1 MYIYSLK
8 DNKDLKK
15 LDKNNLIADLME
27 ILGIYKE
34 YKENNG
40 LETYEDFLKYY
51 LSIKSNAEYYPARHF
66 RNLGE
71 LEIKSIYNDKISN
84 MSRKSLRRFCSFNFI
99 PDEIG
104 YMSNTKKNF
113 RVKTHEK
120 SGELYSIIFKYLF
133 NESKNAI
140 PRKIFI
146 YLLIDKNK
154 DIESELSSID
164 DIGEVSRN
172 LARKIL
178 YFQYKSISQ
187 HLEVRVL
194 GDEKLTIA
202 KNIMEKWEDEYIG
215 EIILQAIIDSN
226 IQSSLT

>member
-113 RVKTHEK
+113 RVKIAVFGLNT
-120 SGELYSIIFKYLF
+120 GEMRVTIIPILHNIIIYILLILWMI
-133 NESKNAI
+133 ESLI
-140 PRKIFI
+140 FGLPMRKIEILFM
-146 YLLIDKNK
+146 
-154 DIESELSSID
+154 
-164 DIGEVSRN
+164 
-172 LARKIL
+172 KIS
-178 YFQYKSISQ
+178 Y
-187 HLEVRVL
+187 
-194 GDEKLTIA
+194 
-202 KNIMEKWEDEYIG
+202 N
-215 EIILQAIIDSN
+215 
-226 IQSSLT
+226 